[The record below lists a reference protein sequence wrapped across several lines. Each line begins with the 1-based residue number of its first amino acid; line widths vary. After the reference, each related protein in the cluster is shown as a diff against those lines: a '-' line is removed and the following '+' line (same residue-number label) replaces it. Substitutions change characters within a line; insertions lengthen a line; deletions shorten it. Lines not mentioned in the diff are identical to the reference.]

1 MSIAT
6 SRRARNC
13 GITWPLAALFLS
25 ACVSGI
31 AVAQT
36 KAIDPRLAVVN
47 EEVIVNADVSKID
60 IASPDPSQKVLV
72 REELL
77 DANPGRPGAPIS
89 IPGLPIETASG
100 GIKAPQYFAPGV
112 AGDHGEP
119 IAQYISVGGYL
130 VPNNLSANA
139 HGNGYADPNIFVS
152 AVLGSVATD
161 GGAYNVLEGNHSLDL
176 AATYGLRPRLAR
188 FVTLTGDYRD
198 IDATAGLAPSDPA
211 KKEWLA
217 LEANYGNGLLQRLD
231 HPQQYKWNGLRVF
244 DPGNHEI
251 SVFSAGYYGNS
262 HEGNLVPVG
271 FGVQLGDTVD
281 PRQQDQTHTSLWAL
295 NDQWTVGPNDALA
308 FSGFFRTYNLAL
320 FSNFGEGLIRQSEFR
335 TVHGAEARETHAF
348 KPWLAGIG
356 RILFNQDDIHRDNL
370 DHYLSDDPKVFG
382 PFVKVLANDITIRE

>member
-1 MSIAT
+1 MPQASPHLPAP
-6 SRRARNC
+6 C
-13 GITWPLAALFLS
+13 
-25 ACVSGI
+25 
-31 AVAQT
+31 
-36 KAIDPRLAVVN
+36 RLALQN
-47 EEVIVNADVSKID
+47 TKLTLRLDKPAAASEEVVVTADVSKID

-77 DANPGRPGAPIS
+77 DANPARPGAPIS

-119 IAQYISVGGYL
+119 IAQYISLGGYL

-152 AVLGSVATD
+152 AALGSVTTD
-161 GGAYNVLEGNHSLDL
+161 GGAYNILEGNHSLNL

-198 IDATAGLAPSDPA
+198 IDLAAGLAPSDPA

-217 LEANYGNGLLQRLD
+217 LEANYGNGLLRRLE
-231 HPQQYKWNGLRVF
+231 HRQQYKWNGLRVF

-251 SVFSAGYYGNS
+251 SLFSLGYYGNS

-271 FGVQLGDTVD
+271 FGVQLDDTVD
-281 PRQQDQTHTSLWAL
+281 PRQQDQTHTSLLAL
-295 NDQWTVGPNDALA
+295 NDQWNVGPQRCAGFLWLLSHLQ
-308 FSGFFRTYNLAL
+308 SGAVF
-320 FSNFGEGLIRQSEFR
+320 EFWR
-335 TVHGAEARETHAF
+335 RPDPAERVPHSTRRGGA
-348 KPWLAGIG
+348 
-356 RILFNQDDIHRDNL
+356 
-370 DHYLSDDPKVFG
+370 
-382 PFVKVLANDITIRE
+382 